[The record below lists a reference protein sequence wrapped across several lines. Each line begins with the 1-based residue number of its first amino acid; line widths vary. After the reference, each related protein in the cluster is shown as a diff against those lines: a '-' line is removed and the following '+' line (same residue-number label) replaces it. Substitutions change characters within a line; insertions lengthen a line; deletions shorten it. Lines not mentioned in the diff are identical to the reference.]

1 MRAAGALRVDR
12 GGVALGETE
21 RLAVGGRRG
30 RRARDIEER
39 RAGEGVAENGFE
51 LHSKGKDDEHR

>member
-21 RLAVGGRRG
+21 CLAVGGRRG
-30 RRARDIEER
+30 RRARDREER

-51 LHSKGKDDEHR
+51 RHSKGKDDEHR